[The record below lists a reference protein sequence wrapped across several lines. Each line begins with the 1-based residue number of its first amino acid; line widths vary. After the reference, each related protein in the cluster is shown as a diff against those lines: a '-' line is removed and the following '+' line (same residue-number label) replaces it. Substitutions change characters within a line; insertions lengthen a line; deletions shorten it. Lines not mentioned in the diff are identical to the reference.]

1 MVALVTGATGRIG
14 SVLVREL
21 LKKKKMEVRALIRNE
36 KESTRLPE
44 GTRAFVGDI
53 TRIDSMKEA
62 VSDADYVFHL
72 AALVD
77 YSAPESLLYEVNV
90 KGTDNI
96 LKLCC
101 EERGLKSFVFCSTI
115 GVHGKSLKHIPADE
129 GEPFNPGDKYNGSKF
144 LAERTALGYRGR
156 VPVVV
161 VRPAVVYG
169 AGFEEAYFPI
179 FELMRKG
186 RMPFIGS
193 GGNYVPFVHVSD
205 VVQGML
211 LASDDEDAAGNAYIL
226 TSGETRTQREAFEI
240 ACRYLNVPPPKIS
253 VPVFVAKTYARIS
266 GALSRAR
273 GRKPKIIPEYV
284 DVLASN
290 RAFDITKAKKEL
302 CYEPKIK
309 LEEGIR
315 EMVEDYLAKRGNDD
329 AGGG

>member
-1 MVALVTGATGRIG
+1 MIALVTGASGRIG

-21 LKKKKMEVRALIRNE
+21 LKKKKIDVRALIRKE
-36 KESTRLPE
+36 KESARLPE
-44 GTRAFVGDI
+44 GVRAFVGDI
-53 TRIDSMKEA
+53 TRIESMKEA
-62 VSDADYVFHL
+62 VRDADYVFHL

-77 YSAPESLLYEVNV
+77 YSAPESLLYDVNV

-101 EERGLKSFVFCSTI
+101 EERGLKSFLFCSTI
-115 GVHGKSLKHIPADE
+115 GVHGRSLKHVPADE
-129 GEPFNPGDKYNGSKF
+129 GEPFNPGDRYNGSKF

-179 FELMRKG
+179 FELMRAR

-193 GGNYVPFVHVSD
+193 GENYIPFVHVSD

-211 LASDDEDAAGNAYIL
+211 LASEDEDAAGSTYIL
-226 TSGETRTQREAFEI
+226 AGDETRTQREVFVL

-253 VPVFVAKTYARIS
+253 VPVFIAKTYARIAD
-266 GALSRAR
+266 ALSRAR

-302 CYEPKIK
+302 EYEPKVK
-309 LEEGIR
+309 LEDGIR
-315 EMVEDYLAKRGNDD
+315 EMAEDYLAICGR
-329 AGGG
+329 